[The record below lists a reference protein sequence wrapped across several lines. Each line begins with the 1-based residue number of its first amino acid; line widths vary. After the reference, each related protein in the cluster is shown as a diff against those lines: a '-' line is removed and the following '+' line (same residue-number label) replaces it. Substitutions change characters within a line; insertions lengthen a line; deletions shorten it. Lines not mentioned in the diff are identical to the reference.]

1 MGRLCSMSSQLF
13 RKLKHTEALRR
24 TSGGRVSADHPN
36 AEAQKES
43 SLISKPCPPK
53 TPELS

>member
-1 MGRLCSMSSQLF
+1 MSSQLF